1 MRLALLKRSRW
12 KVLTYILLDLSYKFE
27 FNQTNKK
34 SKSSSKEKNGPYI
47 YLSQII
53 FYSPAGN
60 KANLFYSLQ

>member
-34 SKSSSKEKNGPYI
+34 SKSSPKEKKWTV
-47 YLSQII
+47 YL
-53 FYSPAGN
+53 FKPNYF
-60 KANLFYSLQ
+60 L